1 MSELKYFEKFSLWSF
16 LKTVQT
22 NKIVSSTY
30 VWLVIVPVF
39 AKAFSAIESVKFE
52 MSGVYY
58 TIDLT
63 LPFSWVIFFFSS
75 LCFVIGNVIYVFS
88 CSEFIKNYNDYGD
101 FKSKGIL
108 ISDLDNY
115 CSQGGKSLDARIQEL
130 SINLSGGDTYN
141 AFEELNNSSFW
152 NVHKGQ
158 DVLHKKSR
166 LSCLFFYTIG
176 FGLFLFVAFTNLYW
190 VISELIS

>member
-1 MSELKYFEKFSLWSF
+1 MLGLKDFKKFSLWSS

-63 LPFSWVIFFFSS
+63 LPFSWVVFFFSA
-75 LCFVIGNVIYVFS
+75 LCFVVGNVIYVFS

-101 FKSKGIL
+101 FKSKGVL
-108 ISDLDNY
+108 ISELDNY
-115 CSQGGKSLDARIQEL
+115 SSQGGKSLDLRIEADCID
-130 SINLSGGDTYN
+130 SSSTGAHDAYEDIGHK
-141 AFEELNNSSFW
+141 SFW
-152 NVHKGQ
+152 NVHREQ
-158 DVLHKKSR
+158 DVLNKTSR
-166 LSCLFFYTIG
+166 WSCLLLYIIG
-176 FGLFLFVAFTNLYW
+176 LVLFLVVAFTNFWW